1 MKKQISIGT
10 VLGLLITAIFV
21 AIIYLVF
28 IVFYC
33 EKNITDQVISSGLL
47 FGLGLNAL
55 LMRFYFKK
63 DKDYRARGI
72 MLASFAFFLFIVVK
86 YMMYT

>member
-10 VLGLLITAIFV
+10 AIGLLIPAIFV
-21 AIIYLVF
+21 AILY
-28 IVFYC
+28 IVFFVF
-33 EKNITDQVISSGLL
+33 EKKMTNQVISSGLL

-72 MLASFAFFLFIVVK
+72 MLASFAFFLFIVIK
-86 YMMYT
+86 FMMYSE